1 MQIQLDYEQ
10 NLKAKEDRKAKL
22 RSMLQQERK
31 ERDSK
36 KTKDMQEKLEN
47 YRRQNEHSLSMK
59 EQNFVDKTEEIDI
72 KREVVK
78 RFNDDQV

>member
-47 YRRQNEHSLSMK
+47 YRKQNEHSLSMK
-59 EQNFVDKTEEIDI
+59 E
-72 KREVVK
+72 
-78 RFNDDQV
+78 